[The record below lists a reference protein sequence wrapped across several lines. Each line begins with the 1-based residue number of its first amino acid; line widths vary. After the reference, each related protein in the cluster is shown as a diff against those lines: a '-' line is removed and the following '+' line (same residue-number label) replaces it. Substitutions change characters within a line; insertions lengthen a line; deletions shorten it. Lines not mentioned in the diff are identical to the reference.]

1 MGKLIPIVSPA
12 HLGLQA
18 SSAPLN
24 IGAMLPKSRLWG
36 SLRILPCGGVAA
48 IVIGCVW
55 GKRPRV
61 PRLIVCAAH
70 TYGKK
75 PRASLLHHSPI
86 LLIDTSLRITTTKK
100 LCPLL
105 LSAVT
110 KHDHSRFLPIV
121 GCWRARIFIKIF
133 QSHCPHRINTTTY
146 LRHIQLITLQRRLAY
161 RIKRLPALKRMC
173 N

>member
-110 KHDHSRFLPIV
+110 KHDQQPVLADRRSLACANFHQNFPIPLPSPHQHYNIPQTHTIDNSAKKA
-121 GCWRARIFIKIF
+121 GI
-133 QSHCPHRINTTTY
+133 SH
-146 LRHIQLITLQRRLAY
+146 
-161 RIKRLPALKRMC
+161 
-173 N
+173 